1 MTIRRLNVKNVRKT
15 PPVLIII
22 ENYNEARHIA
32 MAAHR
37 QDTLCRGRFFLHHEL
52 NDFDEPTIMVSV
64 LSEFLKKRH
73 G

>member
-1 MTIRRLNVKNVRKT
+1 MTIRRLNVKFFRKT

-22 ENYNEARHIA
+22 KDYNESRHIA

-52 NDFDEPTIMVSV
+52 RSTDYNGQRS
-64 LSEFLKKRH
+64 
-73 G
+73 